1 MTSKITRPLLALSL
15 ALGMLAAV
23 SAPSHAALST
33 TDRSAPAPASSE
45 SLAVAAAPSTTASDA
60 TPAPVAAVAAPV
72 TTAEAPVHQARKIEV
87 RPRLQPRRV
96 ASAPR
101 EAFASAIVPR
111 GFGGRRG
118 YPCH

>member
-1 MTSKITRPLLALSL
+1 MTSKITRPLLAITL

-33 TDRSAPAPASSE
+33 TDRSAPAPVAASTE
-45 SLAVAAAPSTTASDA
+45 ALAVAAAPSTTASDA
-60 TPAPVAAVAAPV
+60 TPAPAAAAAAPV
-72 TTAEAPVHQARKIEV
+72 TTAAAPVNHVRKVAAR
-87 RPRLQPRRV
+87 PQPRRI

-101 EAFASAIVPR
+101 EAFASAIAPR
-111 GFGGRRG
+111 GFGRRGG